1 MDWFLFV
8 SGGLLKRYANPV
20 FNLIVKWPRGNKVRG
35 QVIGISEYEMDR
47 AIRKLSN
54 ADTGFARRI
63 RCLEPTPEDVEAI
76 VLEASWGYV
85 QLELEVYDKNLRTNK
100 QPLKDDL
107 LTEKEIVEVEEPTN
121 VEIICAV
128 GHASAYP
135 VSVHT
140 DSDAQISH
148 RYFYTVNHH
157 GSADSL
163 FHG

>member
-1 MDWFLFV
+1 MAILIERYRTWITVQGIYRDDWFLFV

-54 ADTGFARRI
+54 ADTRFARRI

-107 LTEKEIVEVEEPTN
+107 EQFTIDFPYPYSRGSFALLQEGWQVDE
-121 VEIICAV
+121 
-128 GHASAYP
+128 HLLQAYEF
-135 VSVHT
+135 S
-140 DSDAQISH
+140 
-148 RYFYTVNHH
+148 
-157 GSADSL
+157 
-163 FHG
+163 

>member
-1 MDWFLFV
+1 MRSLRPVSWAISFDMNRVLWKKMAILIDRYRTWITVQGIYRDDWFLFV

-47 AIRKLSN
+47 VIRKLSN

-107 LTEKEIVEVEEPTN
+107 E
-121 VEIICAV
+121 
-128 GHASAYP
+128 
-135 VSVHT
+135 
-140 DSDAQISH
+140 
-148 RYFYTVNHH
+148 
-157 GSADSL
+157 
-163 FHG
+163 